1 MNGTAV
7 PRDDDGRHLASNSLK
22 RRYVRIHATAPLSE
36 AFTEITSAVGC
47 IAVQDRSAAEL
58 SGRETVSQL
67 MRQTRTAL
75 CLALLLVP
83 TISQAQRAGTLV
95 DAQPVVDTPSGIQAW
110 RVQYWTLSDRSKPIR
125 VTGMVVAPREALP
138 PAPRKVIAWAHGT
151 WGVAS
156 KCAPSLGKFF
166 GATPGLTD
174 AIRRGYTV
182 VAPDY
187 PGLGSPMAHGYLAG
201 VSTGRSVLDA
211 VRAARNIPGAAA
223 GSDFAVW
230 GESQGGHAALWTGQ
244 LAQRYAP
251 DLRLVGVAAAAPTTD
266 LVQNLTAGTDPSI
279 RAFITAFA
287 AYSWSEHFGVP
298 LATLGRKSTQGVIR
312 RLAQNNCVVVGAKPK
327 LGTILGVMA
336 LRRDLKTVDLGR
348 IQPWARIA
356 RENSP
361 AARPYGVPFL
371 IAQNPSDA
379 IVGANVTQDFARQLC
394 RAGGQVRYVAITG
407 QGHETS
413 AADTKDLTLD
423 WIDARFAGRPAP
435 NDCGTF

>member
-1 MNGTAV
+1 MNFRLI
-7 PRDDDGRHLASNSLK
+7 PRA
-22 RRYVRIHATAPLSE
+22 
-36 AFTEITSAVGC
+36 
-47 IAVQDRSAAEL
+47 
-58 SGRETVSQL
+58 
-67 MRQTRTAL
+67 RTAL

-83 TISQAQRAGTLV
+83 LVSQAQIAGTLV
-95 DAQPVVDTPSGIQAW
+95 DAQPVVDTPPGMQAW
-110 RVQYWTLSDRSKPIR
+110 RVRYWTSSDRNKPIR
-125 VTGMVVAPREALP
+125 VTGMVVAPREAFP
-138 PAPRKVIAWAHGT
+138 PAPRHVIAWAHGT
-151 WGVAS
+151 WGVAN
-156 KCAPSLGKFF
+156 KCAPSLGDFF

-174 AIRRGYTV
+174 AIQRGYTV

-201 VSTGRSVLDA
+201 ASTGRSVLDA
-211 VRAARNIPGAAA
+211 VRAARSIPGAAA

-244 LAQRYAP
+244 LAQSYAP

-266 LVQNLTAGTDPSI
+266 LVQNLTAGSDASI
-279 RAFITAFA
+279 RAFITAFT

-298 LATLGRKSTQGVIR
+298 LATLGGKSTQGVIR

-327 LGTILGVMA
+327 LGTMLGVVI
-336 LRRDLKTVDLGR
+336 LRRDLKNVDIGR

-371 IAQNPSDA
+371 IAQNPSDV
-379 IVGANVTQDFARQLC
+379 IVGANVTQDFARRLC
-394 RAGGQVRYVAITG
+394 RAGGQVHYVAITG

-423 WIDARFAGRPAP
+423 WIDERFAGRPAA